1 MVNDIKMKMDI
12 HYLYGRRYLDNMKD
26 LKELKRRI
34 ENIDI
39 TYDYAE
45 TYEELY
51 NTIIDYQNETQEFD
65 FEYLF
70 EDIVYYESAEEI
82 AKRELEEGGLLRLYY
97 FLGDANL
104 NNDIFKINGYG
115 NLTDLELDDLQC
127 IKEEI
132 LDIINNKLEGEE

>member
-1 MVNDIKMKMDI
+1 
-12 HYLYGRRYLDNMKD
+12 MKD

-45 TYEELY
+45 TYEQLY

-70 EDIVYYESAEEI
+70 EDIVYYELAEEI

-97 FLGDANL
+97 FLGSANL
-104 NNDIFKINGYG
+104 NNDIFKIDGYG
-115 NLTDLELDDLQC
+115 NLDDLELDDLQY

>member
-1 MVNDIKMKMDI
+1 
-12 HYLYGRRYLDNMKD
+12 MKD

-65 FEYLF
+65 FKYLF
-70 EDIVYYESAEEI
+70 EDYISYDEAEEI
-82 AKRELEEGGLLRLYY
+82 AKRKLEEGGLLKLYY
-97 FLGDANL
+97 FLGSANL
-104 NNDIFKINGYG
+104 NNDIFKIDGYG
-115 NLTDLELDDLQC
+115 SLTDLELDDLQY